1 MSSPWLTIVTV
12 VKDDAEGLQR
22 TLESLVAQKLTDYQ
36 HVVIDSSSNRDEVHA
51 LLVKTA
57 AQYTWVVPAGVY
69 AAMNTGLDYANGS
82 YVYFLNAGDWL
93 YSPTT
98 LSTLRAQL
106 DEYSPP
112 WAFGPVEIVSMDG
125 TRTITPPWNFQREAA
140 LGFSRGHFPAHQGT
154 IVERSVLEGFGG
166 FDTTYRIAADYA
178 MALQLAATGA
188 PLQLDFPL
196 ACFTEGGVSTLE
208 WKRSLRE
215 FHRARVEI
223 WAPTGAA
230 ALRERWETVVH
241 FTRMWIAR
249 DVLRRGRP

>member
-36 HVVIDSSSNRDEVHA
+36 HVVIDSSSNRDEVPA

-57 AQYTWVVPAGVY
+57 AEYTWVAPAGVY
-69 AAMNTGLDYANGS
+69 AAMNTGLDYANGR

-93 YSPTT
+93 YAPTT
-98 LSTLRAQL
+98 LSMLRTQL
-106 DEYSPP
+106 IECQPR
-112 WAFGPVEIVSMDG
+112 WAIGPVEIVSMDG
-125 TRTITPPWNFQREAA
+125 TRTITPPWNYQREAA

-154 IVERSVLEGFGG
+154 IAERSVLEGFGG
-166 FDTTYRIAADYA
+166 FNTTYRIAADYA
-178 MALQLAATGA
+178 MALRLATTGA

-196 ACFTEGGVSTLE
+196 ACFTEGGVSTVE

-230 ALRERWETVVH
+230 AQRERWETVAH